1 MASISM
7 NHIHYRP
14 IQVPEQP
21 LVAQMM
27 KALYDEDPED
37 HPLPEAHISR
47 TFEQLS
53 AHPDYGNILV
63 FELENQIIGYAV
75 LINFWSNEYG
85 GIVLSI
91 DELYILPP
99 FRGKGI
105 GTHFIQFLHTTRFH
119 NAVALELEV
128 IPYNTRALELYKKL
142 GFSTS
147 NRHHLLW

>member
-1 MASISM
+1 MIV
-7 NHIHYRP
+7 NNIHYRP
-14 IQVPEQP
+14 MQAPERP
-21 LVAQMM
+21 LVTQMI
-27 KALYDEDPED
+27 KALYDEDPEG

-53 AHPDYGNILV
+53 AHPDYGTILV
-63 FELENQIIGYAV
+63 FEFEKQIIGYAV

-91 DELYILPP
+91 DELYIVPE
-99 FRGKGI
+99 FRSQGI
-105 GTHFIQFLHTTRFH
+105 ATHFIQYLHDTKFN

-128 IPYNTRALELYKKL
+128 IPYNTRALKLYKKL
-142 GFSTS
+142 GFETS